1 MITSLIL
8 KTMQTILLNIIHP
21 NGKQTRPVQIPVAIT
36 AAHLLQYLNEQG
48 FLAPGKYRLS
58 ARGKAL
64 DPNRALG
71 EYGLQQQESLQVNY
85 AFRPPQFE
93 GGRGKGIFLR
103 YGIQQEKE
111 VQQQESPAREKPSS
125 KGFFAWLFS

>member
-1 MITSLIL
+1 
-8 KTMQTILLNIIHP
+8 MQTILLNIIHP
-21 NGKQTRPVQIPVAIT
+21 NGKQYRTVQIPAAIT
-36 AAHLLQYLNEQG
+36 AAHLLQYLTEQG

-85 AFRPPQFE
+85 AFHPPQFE
-93 GGRGKGIFLR
+93 GGRGKGTLLQNA
-103 YGIQQEKE
+103 IQQEKD
-111 VQQQESPAREKPSS
+111 VQQRELPARDKPAS
-125 KGFFAWLFS
+125 KGFFDWLFS